1 MKKLFLLVFI
11 FASFN
16 VQAQFYLSMVP
27 DSGKV
32 VKLKFDSLLTIP
44 SSTLDSII
52 LSSVFIPERIRK
64 EVDKGY
70 EGRIFYEFAFRN
82 KKQIFVELKRG
93 INPEIDTIIK
103 PQFQKIFDIVKDKI
117 KTDTCSL
124 YKIVFPILVRR
135 EGDVDSVCFREKNIY
150 DPETIHNLFFRLKEP
165 PMVDMSMSFN
175 PCKLIIYQIPVNLEE
190 CIKQVDLLLDS
201 ATKEKAKKWSEDD
214 FGAYA
219 HMFLGMWIRNN
230 WRLWGDSTLSQ
241 YFNKMG
247 IFHPDDMSGI
257 ILDSYHRT
265 ITGKKIRLK
274 EQVKHYQD
282 YWKASRKREFD
293 RYKVGETIDCK
304 YSLGYISDQQE
315 ADYKSEKCLVK
326 GKIISKNEKKLLIE
340 VELTNDCNNEGAYY
354 LDIDLLK
361 KLEKKNLSED
371 ELRKKVVKIMKIG
384 DRKWFYS
391 KYWDY

>member
-1 MKKLFLLVFI
+1 
-11 FASFN
+11 
-16 VQAQFYLSMVP
+16 MVP

-32 VKLKFDSLLTIP
+32 ISLKFDSLLFIS

-52 LSSVFIPERIRK
+52 LSSVFIPEGIRNG
-64 EVDKGY
+64 VDNGC
-70 EGRIFYEFAFRN
+70 EGRIYYEFKFRN
-82 KKQIFVELKRG
+82 KTQISADLKRG
-93 INPEIDTIIK
+93 INPEIDAIIK
-103 PQFQKIFDIVKDKI
+103 PQFQKIFDIVRDKI
-117 KTDTCSL
+117 QTDTCSL
-124 YKIVFPILVRR
+124 YKIVFPIEVRR
-135 EGDVDSVCFREKNIY
+135 NGNVDSIYFREKNIY

-175 PCKLIIYQIPVNLEE
+175 PKNLKNLQIPVNLEE
-190 CIKQVDLLLDS
+190 CIKQIDLLLDS
-201 ATKEKAKKWSEDD
+201 ATKEKAKKWSEED
-214 FGAYA
+214 FGAYT

-265 ITGKKIRLK
+265 ITGEKIRLK

-282 YWKASRKREFD
+282 YWKDVQKKNFD
-293 RYKVGETIDCK
+293 RYKVGETIDYK
-304 YSLGYISDQQE
+304 YSLGFISDQQE
-315 ADYKSEKCLVK
+315 ADYKSKKCLVK

-361 KLEKKNLSED
+361 KLEKKNLLED
-371 ELRKKVVKIMKIG
+371 ELRKKVVKTMKIG
-384 DRKWFYS
+384 DKKWFYYWYW
-391 KYWDY
+391 KY